1 MFIKNSISVK
11 LLKKIFLIYFVI
23 TLIMTITQIM
33 IEYYDTKNNVQKD
46 LVSLENTYINSLQNA
61 IWDMDVDQIESLS
74 DSISKLSFVKEVIL
88 LDPSG
93 NIITHHQA
101 HNITNRFSHEFNIYK
116 VHNMQKIVIAK
127 AIISSDQNSVIDIV
141 KTGVI
146 LIILNAMIKS
156 VILLFLFIWAFQ
168 KNLVEPLTDLTNQI
182 GDIEFE
188 NLDQHKI
195 SVNVPKSSELDL
207 LQKKFNL
214 MIEKLNQQK
223 NVILNAEHDY
233 AAQLE
238 QEVKERTLE
247 LEQLNIGLNHIAT
260 TDYLTNI
267 RNRRSFFDVGDQYFV
282 MAKRNQK
289 ELCVLSFDL
298 DNFKAINDTYGHQ
311 VGDQALKQ
319 FADNCKKHLRE
330 SDIFGRMGG
339 EEFTALLF
347 ETSLKESIHL
357 AERIVKSTSEIVIHL
372 DNEAINF
379 TVSVG
384 VASMLPSDQKM
395 DDLLLRADRALYQ
408 AKANGRN
415 QVISSEY

>member
-1 MFIKNSISVK
+1 MFIKNSISLK
-11 LLKKIFLIYFVI
+11 LLKKVFFIYFII
-23 TLIMTITQIM
+23 TLLMTVTQIM

-46 LVSLENTYINSLQNA
+46 LVSLENTYKNSLENA
-61 IWDMDVDQIESLS
+61 IWDMDVDQIESLT

-101 HNITNRFSHEFNIYK
+101 DTITNRFSHQFNIFK
-116 VHNMQKIVIAK
+116 VHKTERIVIAK
-127 AIISSDQNSVIDIV
+127 AIISSDQNSVIDILR
-141 KTGVI
+141 TGVI

-156 VILLFLFIWAFQ
+156 VLLLFLFIWAFQ
-168 KNLVEPLTDLTNQI
+168 KNLVEPLTNLTNQI
-182 GDIEFE
+182 GEIEFE

-195 SVNVPKSSELDL
+195 NVNTPKNSELDL

-223 NVILNAEHDY
+223 NLILNAEHNY
-233 AAQLE
+233 SNQLE

-247 LEQLNIGLNHIAT
+247 LEKLNIGLNHLAT

-267 RNRRSFFDVGDQYFV
+267 RNRRSFFDVGCQYFV

-298 DNFKAINDTYGHQ
+298 DHFKAINDTYGHHI
-311 VGDQALKQ
+311 GDQALQK
-319 FADNCKKHLRE
+319 FVDNCKKHLRE
-330 SDIFGRMGG
+330 SDVFGRMGG
-339 EEFTALLF
+339 EEFTVLLF
-347 ETSLKESIHL
+347 DTSLQESIHL
-357 AERIVKSTSEIVIHL
+357 AERVVKSTSEIVVPLDTETIH
-372 DNEAINF
+372 F

-384 VASMLPSDQKM
+384 VTSILSSDQKI
-395 DDLLLRADRALYQ
+395 DDILLRADRALYQ
-408 AKANGRN
+408 AKVNGRN
-415 QVISSEY
+415 QVSCFKS

>member
-1 MFIKNSISVK
+1 M
-11 LLKKIFLIYFVI
+11 IYFVI